1 VKLTTGKVVVLVF
14 VALGVLTTIGVFVIR
29 SLAPAPPPAL
39 AVKIDEATVASSPF
53 TKFRA
58 MKLDVGGECK
68 PVLVASTGAQRTQGL
83 RGVTGLGPYAGM
95 LFAFEEDIDAGFIMA
110 NTLIPLDITFY
121 DRNGQPVGDASMT
134 PCPGTDA
141 TCPQYGPGRTYRY
154 ALEVPGGQ
162 GPSGAISPCS

>member
-1 VKLTTGKVVVLVF
+1 MKLTTGKVVVLVF

-58 MKLDVGGECK
+58 MKLDIGGKCQ
-68 PVLVASTGAQRTQGL
+68 PVLVASTEAQRVQGL
-83 RGVTGLGPYAGM
+83 RGVRDLGGYEGM
-95 LFAFEEDIDAGFIMA
+95 LFAFEEDVEAGFVMA

-121 DRNGQPVGDASMT
+121 DRNGKPVGSEQME

-141 TCPQYGPGRTYRY
+141 TCPQYGPGRAYRY
-154 ALEVPGGQ
+154 ALEVQGGQ